1 VPKELLSDQAG
12 HLGSILATLG
22 RNLLPTWSILLY
34 LAAKLCR
41 AKNFYKVT
49 KLAMRDMK
57 RTVLRR
63 FPTDLLT

>member
-41 AKNFYKVT
+41 AKKNYKVT